1 MRTNASFRST
11 VIVIVTA
18 AVLVSLAL
26 LGRPV
31 VAADAK
37 AGPAKAEPVKTEAAA
52 VEPAAAIAELQA
64 GNQRFMKSSRT
75 KSVDTAHDA
84 TRRHELYQ
92 GQHPIAAVLCCAD
105 SRVSPEFVFDQAPG
119 SLFEIRNAGNVVDDD
134 VMASIE
140 YAVEHLHVP
149 VVIVMGH
156 YKCGAIQAVHDA
168 DGKALPDHLAAIQSH
183 MHDLDKEV
191 HELHADN
198 SQKTLD
204 RISADNAVAQTKAL
218 LAQCKMLREAVE
230 KKQVRV
236 VAMEYDLES
245 GEAGVLPKGGK

>member
-1 MRTNASFRST
+1 MRTNAILRSN
-11 VIVIVTA
+11 VIVMVSAT
-18 AVLVSLAL
+18 VLAFLSLI
-26 LGRPV
+26 GRSV
-31 VAADAK
+31 VAAD
-37 AGPAKAEPVKTEAAA
+37 GKAETTKTESAKTEAATT
-52 VEPAAAIAELQA
+52 EPAAAFVELQA

-84 TRRHELYQ
+84 LRRHELYQ

-105 SRVSPEFVFDQAPG
+105 SRVSPEFIFDQAPG

-198 SQKTLD
+198 SQETLN
-204 RISADNAVAQTKAL
+204 RISADNTMAQMKAL
-218 LAQCKMLREAVE
+218 LAQCNMLREAVE
-230 KKQVRV
+230 KKQIRV

-245 GEAGVLPKGGK
+245 GEAGVLPAAGK